1 MSNELDLHAAG
12 TGFVAH
18 SRRHRAMLALVK
30 DRAARYGDAIGIRD
44 IDFDDAENE
53 LPRARRLVT
62 DVLPELPA
70 LQRDEAMLHDAL
82 TRKATEDEAAP
93 IFGAMLAAFP
103 TASRITGDY
112 AGAMLELTDEDEEG
126 FDRALGMN
134 GFSAAVL
141 WATAKRLLRDEDFQ
155 PTIHRFLEAARL
167 TKREFF
173 RAYTTTR
180 RLRQLRQDAEALI
193 RIAEYDP
200 HTDRE
205 EVPF

>member
-18 SRRHRAMLALVK
+18 SRRHRATLALVK

-53 LPRARRLVT
+53 YPRAKRLVT
-62 DVLPELPA
+62 EVLPELPV
-70 LQRDEAMLHDAL
+70 LRRDEEMLIHAL

-93 IFGAMLAAFP
+93 ILGAMLAAFP
-103 TASRITGDY
+103 TASKITRDY
-112 AGAMLELTDEDEEG
+112 AEALLELINEDDEG
-126 FDRALGMN
+126 FDRAMGIN

-141 WATAKRLLRDEDFQ
+141 WATAKRLLRDDNFQ
-155 PTIHRFLEAARL
+155 PTIHRFLEVARL
-167 TKREFF
+167 VRREFF
-173 RAYTTTR
+173 RAYGTTK
-180 RLRQLRQDAEALI
+180 RLRQLRTDAEALI